1 MIYTE
6 YTEKEIKD
14 FYINIGQNVK
24 KIRKRYKI
32 SQLDMAQMIGYKSA
46 SHFGKAEICS
56 NNKHFNLEHLYRLSK
71 ALNIDVREF
80 LAPIEDVKV

>member
-1 MIYTE
+1 
-6 YTEKEIKD
+6 
-14 FYINIGQNVK
+14 
-24 KIRKRYKI
+24 
-32 SQLDMAQMIGYKSA
+32 MAQMIGYKSA